1 MKKVVSLPD
10 ENRQSTRP
18 RRGGRDTILYVEDD
32 DENWDVADLRLA
44 GTYDMLRAKG
54 SRDACELIRAR
65 HDVIDVVL
73 MDIELRGSELN
84 GIELTE
90 LFRGKRPSKPV
101 PHYADNLPLVSK
113 PIIFVTAHGAR
124 YSDVELMLFGADK
137 VIPKPVNFN
146 QLNLALAS
154 ISVSNATRRR

>member
-10 ENRQSTRP
+10 DRQSARP
-18 RRGGRDTILYVEDD
+18 RKGSRDTILYVEDD

-44 GTYDMLRAKG
+44 ETYDMLRAKG
-54 SRDACELIRAR
+54 SREACELMRER
-65 HDVIDVVL
+65 HNSIDVVL

-90 LFRGKRPSKPV
+90 LFRGKKLRRSV
-101 PHYADNLPLVSK
+101 PYYAESLPLVSK

-137 VIPKPVNFN
+137 VISKPVNFN

-154 ISVSNATRRR
+154 ISVTTAARRR

>member
-1 MKKVVSLPD
+1 VKKVASLPD
-10 ENRQSTRP
+10 DSRQSTRP
-18 RRGGRDTILYVEDD
+18 RKGLRDTILYVEDD
-32 DENWDVADLRLA
+32 DENWDVAE
-44 GTYDMLRAKG
+44 G
-54 SRDACELIRAR
+54 SREACDLLRER
-65 HDVIDVVL
+65 HDIIDVVL

-90 LFRGKRPSKPV
+90 LFRGKKLTRSL
-101 PHYADNLPLVSK
+101 PHYADSLPLVSK

-137 VIPKPVNFN
+137 VISKPVNFN

-154 ISVSNATRRR
+154 ISVSNAARRR